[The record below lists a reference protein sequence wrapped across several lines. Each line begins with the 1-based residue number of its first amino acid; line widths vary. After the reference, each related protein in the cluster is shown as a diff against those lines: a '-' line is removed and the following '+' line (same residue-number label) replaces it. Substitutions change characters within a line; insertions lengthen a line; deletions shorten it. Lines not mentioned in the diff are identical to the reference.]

1 MTRIPR
7 WLFVILVGYLAFANM
22 VGCAPTTTPAS
33 KFEPNYLYAHA
44 LGKLEDMVLDQPLDD
59 TQDLLTEWFGT
70 LDKPAL
76 PPLFAEDEYQVH
88 PRKRPSLARMVC
100 IVSFARL
107 AMESQ
112 AKGEGRLRH
121 LKILIRESFDTAY
134 SSTKTHLA
142 NTNRPRRILPRRFAA
157 DSREVRCLCSTS

>member
-7 WLFVILVGYLAFANM
+7 WLFVILVGYLAFANV
-22 VGCAPTTTPAS
+22 VGCAPATTPPS

-70 LDKPAL
+70 LDKPVL
-76 PPLFAEDEYQVH
+76 PPLFAEDEYKDLLTLSNLEKAAG
-88 PRKRPSLARMVC
+88 PP
-100 IVSFARL
+100 
-107 AMESQ
+107 
-112 AKGEGRLRH
+112 AK
-121 LKILIRESFDTAY
+121 TAD

-157 DSREVRCLCSTS
+157 DSREVRCLCLTS